1 MKNILVEPKKIQ
13 KDEEKIE
20 IIDEIKLLANFTFIN
35 KNLNF
40 YSHYNEP
47 SYVKFKNFLINM
59 VEATEFKYDTTIFV
73 NLHFHNAQVNLPDW
87 KNRFNE
93 KHMIDSNNREYTIK
107 INLFSVDQK
116 IDINYPSIFML
127 PIDNKNIK
135 SITNLLKNTY
145 KDSYTA
151 FNKDTG
157 NNLIKINNKFLF
169 LFLKKKIKI

>member
-1 MKNILVEPKKIQ
+1 
-13 KDEEKIE
+13 
-20 IIDEIKLLANFTFIN
+20 
-35 KNLNF
+35 
-40 YSHYNEP
+40 
-47 SYVKFKNFLINM
+47 M

-93 KHMIDSNNREYTIK
+93 KRMIDSNNREYTIK

-169 LFLKKKIKI
+169 LFLKKK